1 MSVSAP
7 PFKTRNGSRRSAAPR
22 GNPNPVR
29 RPLTRSILL
38 AAGAAGLIAG
48 LAGCSGTHNDLL
60 DPILPEQDA
69 PYKSSKSAPPLEV
82 PPDLSSETLN
92 DSMVVPS
99 LSNGSATYSSYASGT
114 QVAGAGVNGV
124 LPRQDGVRVERA
136 GSERWL
142 VVDMPPGVVW
152 PKVRDF
158 WLSQGFLVEKEDPG
172 IGIMETDWAE
182 KRVGFEAGPVQNFF
196 NKLSSELYGSTT
208 RDMFRTRLEHGT
220 IPGTTEVYVSHR
232 GAEYV
237 SSGKVSRSL
246 DATGTEEVYVWQ
258 PRPSDPE
265 LEAEV
270 LNRLVI
276 VFGVE
281 KETASTLVAKAPER
295 PPRAYIVQDGSGASA
310 LDLQDNFSRAW
321 RRTGL
326 ALDRVGFTVE
336 DRDRSRGLYYVRYID
351 TDRSDGGG
359 DEGFFSALKFWGD
372 DGPADQNEYLV
383 SLVGK
388 QSTTQI
394 VILDTDGKR
403 EQSETAN
410 RILGLLHEQLK

>member
-1 MSVSAP
+1 MSASAVRFTVRKGYRPDTGERSVSRANL
-7 PFKTRNGSRRSAAPR
+7 RALR
-22 GNPNPVR
+22 
-29 RPLTRSILL
+29 L
-38 AAGAAGLIAG
+38 AAGACVAVALASG
-48 LAGCSGTHNDLL
+48 LAACSGTADDLL
-60 DPILPEQDA
+60 DPILPEEEA
-69 PYKSSKSAPPLEV
+69 AYKSSKTAPPLEV
-82 PPDLSSETLN
+82 PPDLSSATLN

-99 LSNGSATYSSYASGT
+99 LAGGSATYSNYASGT
-114 QVAGAGVNGV
+114 QVASAGVNGV
-124 LPRQDGVRVERA
+124 LPKLSGVTVERA

-142 VVDMPPGVVW
+142 VVDIPPGAVW

-158 WLSQGFLVEKEDPG
+158 WLSQGFLVEMEDPS

-182 KRVGFEAGPVQNFF
+182 KRVSFDGGPVQNFF

-208 RDMFRTRLEHGT
+208 RDMFRTRLEHGN

-237 SSGKVSRSL
+237 STGKVSRSL
-246 DATGTEEVYVWQ
+246 DATGSEEDYVWQ

-265 LEAEV
+265 LEAEM
-270 LNRLVI
+270 LNRLVV
-276 VFGVE
+276 VFGVKRE
-281 KETASTLVAKAPER
+281 AASTLVAKAAER
-295 PPRAYIVQDGSGASA
+295 PPRAHIVRNGEGASA

-351 TDRSDGGG
+351 TDKADAEDDDS
-359 DEGFFSALKFWGD
+359 FFSSLKFWGD
-372 DGPADQNEYLV
+372 DKPVDRNEYLV

-394 VILDTDGKR
+394 VILNTEGKR
-403 EQSETAN
+403 EQGETAD

>member
-1 MSVSAP
+1 MSRQAS
-7 PFKTRNGSRRSAAPR
+7 
-22 GNPNPVR
+22 
-29 RPLTRSILL
+29 RPLLLTAGPLL
-38 AAGAAGLIAG
+38 ALG
-48 LAGCSGTHNDLL
+48 LAACTGTADDLL
-60 DPILPEQDA
+60 DPILPEQEA
-69 PYKSSKSAPPLEV
+69 AYKSSKTAPPLEV
-82 PPDLSSETLN
+82 PPDLSSATLN
-92 DSMVVPS
+92 DTMVVPS
-99 LSNGSATYSSYASGT
+99 LAQGSATYSAYATGT
-114 QVAGAGVNGV
+114 QVAFAGVNGV
-124 LPRQDGVRVERA
+124 LPRLNGVRVERA

-142 VVDMPPGVVW
+142 IVDVPPGVVW
-152 PKVRDF
+152 PKVRNF
-158 WLSQGFLVEKEDPG
+158 WLSQGFLIQMEDPS

-182 KRVGFEAGPVQNFF
+182 KNTKFDGGAISNFF
-196 NKLSSELYGSTT
+196 SKLSSQLYGATT

-220 IPGTTEVYVSHR
+220 IPDTTEVYVSHR

-237 SSGKVSRSL
+237 STGKISRSL
-246 DATGTEEVYVWQ
+246 DATGSEEVYVWQ

-265 LEAEV
+265 LEAEM
-270 LNRLVI
+270 LNRLI
-276 VFGVE
+276 ITFGIK
-281 KETASTLVAKAPER
+281 KETATTLVAQAAER
-295 PPRAYIVQDGSGASA
+295 PPRAHIVRDGEGASV

-351 TDRSDGGG
+351 TDKADSGKD
-359 DEGFFSALKFWGD
+359 DSFFGTLKFWGD
-372 DGPADQNEYLV
+372 DEAPDQNEYLV

-403 EQSETAN
+403 ENGETAN

>member
-1 MSVSAP
+1 MSACARRFEARS
-7 PFKTRNGSRRSAAPR
+7 GSRLSVAGKAM
-22 GNPNPVR
+22 GNHGSRIFWLTAGPV
-29 RPLTRSILL
+29 L
-38 AAGAAGLIAG
+38 ALG
-48 LAGCSGTHNDLL
+48 LAGCSGTADSLL
-60 DPILPEQDA
+60 DPILPAQDA
-69 PYKSSKSAPPLEV
+69 AYKSSKTAPPLDV
-82 PPDLSSETLN
+82 PPDLSSATLN

-99 LSNGSATYSSYASGT
+99 LAQGSATYSAYASGG
-114 QVAGAGVNGV
+114 QVASVGINGV
-124 LPRQDGVRVERA
+124 LPRLNGVRVERA

-142 VVDMPPGVVW
+142 VVDVPPGVVW
-152 PKVRDF
+152 PKVRNF
-158 WLSQGFLVEKEDPG
+158 WLSQGFLIEAEDPS

-182 KRVGFEAGPVQNFF
+182 KQTRFDGGAISNFF
-196 NKLSSELYGSTT
+196 SSLSSELYGATT
-208 RDMFRTRLEHGT
+208 RDKYRTRLEHGT

-237 SSGKVSRSL
+237 STGKITRAL
-246 DATGTEEVYVWQ
+246 DATGGEEVYVWQ

-265 LEAEV
+265 LEAEM
-270 LNRLVI
+270 LNRLV
-276 VFGVE
+276 VTFGVN
-281 KETASTLVAKAPER
+281 KETATTLVANAPDR
-295 PPRAYIVQDGSGASA
+295 RPRAYIVRDGEGSSV

-351 TDRSDGGG
+351 SDKANSGK
-359 DEGFFSALKFWGD
+359 DEGFFGSLKFWGD
-372 DGPADQNEYLV
+372 GEAPDQNEYLV

-403 EQSETAN
+403 ENSETAN
-410 RILGLLHEQLK
+410 RILGLLHQQLK

>member
-1 MSVSAP
+1 MICSIPSA
-7 PFKTRNGSRRSAAPR
+7 
-22 GNPNPVR
+22 
-29 RPLTRSILL
+29 
-38 AAGAAGLIAG
+38 
-48 LAGCSGTHNDLL
+48 
-60 DPILPEQDA
+60 
-69 PYKSSKSAPPLEV
+69 
-82 PPDLSSETLN
+82 TLN
-92 DSMVVPS
+92 DTMVVPS
-99 LSNGSATYSSYASGT
+99 LAQGSATYSAYANGT
-114 QVAGAGVNGV
+114 QVALAGVNGV
-124 LPRQDGVRVERA
+124 LPRLDGVKIERA

-142 VVDMPPGVVW
+142 IVDVPPGVVW
-152 PKVRDF
+152 PKVRNF
-158 WLSQGFLVEKEDPG
+158 WLSQGFLIQMEDPS

-182 KRVGFEAGPVQNFF
+182 KKTKFEAGAISGFF
-196 NKLSSELYGSTT
+196 SKLSSQLYGATT
-208 RDMFRTRLEHGT
+208 RDMFRTRLEHGL

-246 DATGTEEVYVWQ
+246 DATGSEEVYVWQ

-265 LEAEV
+265 LEAEM
-270 LNRLVI
+270 LSRLVI
-276 VFGVE
+276 TFGIK
-281 KETASTLVAKAPER
+281 KETATTLVAAAAER
-295 PPRAYIVQDGSGASA
+295 PPRAHIVRDGEGASV

-351 TDRSDGGG
+351 TDKADSGKD
-359 DEGFFSALKFWGD
+359 DSFFGTLKFWGD
-372 DGPADQNEYLV
+372 DEASDQNEYLV

-403 EQSETAN
+403 ENGETAN

>member
-1 MSVSAP
+1 MSASAARFTPRKGSRPSTGPDSVS
-7 PFKTRNGSRRSAAPR
+7 TSSPR
-22 GNPNPVR
+22 PA
-29 RPLTRSILL
+29 LL
-38 AAGAAGLIAG
+38 AAGLSLSMA
-48 LAGCSGTHNDLL
+48 LAGCSGTADDLL
-60 DPILPEQDA
+60 DPILPEQEA
-69 PYKSSKSAPPLEV
+69 AYKSSKSAPPLEV
-82 PPDLSSETLN
+82 PPDLSSATLN

-99 LSNGSATYSSYASGT
+99 LAGGSATYSSYANNGT
-114 QVAGAGVNGV
+114 QVASAGVNGV
-124 LPRQDGVRVERA
+124 LPKVNGVRVERA
-136 GSERWL
+136 GSERWI
-142 VVDMPPGVVW
+142 VVDLPPGVVW

-158 WLSQGFLVEKEDPG
+158 WLAQGFLVEMEDPS

-182 KRVGFEAGPVQNFF
+182 KRVEYDAGPVQNFF
-196 NKLSSELYGSTT
+196 NKLSSELYGATT

-237 SSGKVSRSL
+237 STGKVSRSL
-246 DATGTEEVYVWQ
+246 DATGSEEVYVWQ

-265 LEAEV
+265 LEAEM

-276 VFGVE
+276 VFGV
-281 KETASTLVAKAPER
+281 KKDDASTMVAKAPER
-295 PPRAYIVQDGSGASA
+295 PPRAYIVRDGEGVSA

-351 TDRSDGGG
+351 TDKAEAGED
-359 DEGFFSALKFWGD
+359 DGFFSALKFWGD
-372 DGPADQNEYLV
+372 DKPDQKKEYLV

-403 EQSETAN
+403 ENSETAD

>member
-1 MSVSAP
+1 M
-7 PFKTRNGSRRSAAPR
+7 
-22 GNPNPVR
+22 
-29 RPLTRSILL
+29 L
-38 AAGAAGLIAG
+38 
-48 LAGCSGTHNDLL
+48 
-60 DPILPEQDA
+60 
-69 PYKSSKSAPPLEV
+69 
-82 PPDLSSETLN
+82 
-92 DSMVVPS
+92 VPS
-99 LSNGSATYSSYASGT
+99 LAPGTATYSAYAAGS
-114 QVAGAGVNGV
+114 QVASANGSGV
-124 LPRQDGVRVERA
+124 LPQLSGVRVERA

-142 VVDMPPGVVW
+142 IVDVPPGAVW

-158 WLSQGFLVEKEDPG
+158 WLSQGFLVQMEDPS

-182 KRVGFEAGPVQNFF
+182 KRVQFDGGGVSNFF
-196 NKLSSELYGSTT
+196 SKLSSQLYGTAT
-208 RDMFRTRLEHGT
+208 RDMYRTRLEHGV
-220 IPGTTEVYVSHR
+220 IPGTTEVFVSHR

-237 SSGKVSRSL
+237 STGKVSRSL
-246 DATGTEEVYVWQ
+246 DATGSEEVYIWQ

-265 LEAEV
+265 LEVEM

-276 VFGVE
+276 VFGLKQDV
-281 KETASTLVAKAPER
+281 AANLVASAPER
-295 PPRAYIVQDGSGASA
+295 PPRAYIVRDGEGSSA

-351 TDRSDGGG
+351 TDKADSGKDDSFLGT
-359 DEGFFSALKFWGD
+359 LKFWGD
-372 DGPADQNEYLV
+372 DEAADQNEYLV

>member
-1 MSVSAP
+1 MSASAVRFKVRKGCRRNVVARPVSKP
-7 PFKTRNGSRRSAAPR
+7 ISRSC
-22 GNPNPVR
+22 
-29 RPLTRSILL
+29 LL
-38 AAGAAGLIAG
+38 AAGACVVLV
-48 LAGCSGTHNDLL
+48 LAGCSGTADDLL
-60 DPILPEQDA
+60 DPILPEQEA
-69 PYKSSKSAPPLEV
+69 AYKSSKTAPPLEV
-82 PPDLSSETLN
+82 PPDLSSATLN

-99 LSNGSATYSSYASGT
+99 LAGGSATYSSYANGT
-114 QVAGAGVNGV
+114 QVASAGVNGV
-124 LPRQDGVRVERA
+124 LPKLNGVRVERA

-142 VVDMPPGVVW
+142 IVDLPPGAVW
-152 PKVRDF
+152 PKTRDF
-158 WLSQGFLVEKEDPG
+158 WLSQGFLVEMEDPS

-182 KRVGFEAGPVQNFF
+182 KRNAFDSGPVQNFF
-196 NKLSSELYGSTT
+196 NKLSSELYGATT

-220 IPGTTEVYVSHR
+220 VPGTTEVYVSHR

-237 SSGKVSRSL
+237 STGKVSRSL
-246 DATGTEEVYVWQ
+246 DATGSEEVYVWQ

-265 LEAEV
+265 LEAEM
-270 LNRLVI
+270 LNRLVV
-276 VFGVE
+276 VFGVQ
-281 KETASTLVAKAPER
+281 KEAASTLVAKAAER
-295 PPRAYIVQDGSGASA
+295 PPRAYIVRDGEGASA

-351 TDRSDGGG
+351 TDKAEAGADDS
-359 DEGFFSALKFWGD
+359 FFSALKFWGD
-372 DGPADQNEYLV
+372 DEKSDQNEYLV

-388 QSTTQI
+388 QSTTQV

-403 EQSETAN
+403 EQSETAD

>member
-1 MSVSAP
+1 MSACARRCIP
-7 PFKTRNGSRRSAAPR
+7 RNTYWRSRVMIDRRNSSRRRLLIP
-22 GNPNPVR
+22 GP
-29 RPLTRSILL
+29 LL
-38 AAGAAGLIAG
+38 ALI
-48 LAGCSGTHNDLL
+48 LAGCSGTADDLL
-60 DPILPEQDA
+60 DPILPEKDA
-69 PYKSSKSAPPLEV
+69 AYKSSKSAPPLEV
-82 PPDLSSETLN
+82 PPDLSSATLN
-92 DSMVVPS
+92 DRMLVPS
-99 LSNGSATYSSYASGT
+99 LAPGTATYSAYAAGS
-114 QVAGAGVNGV
+114 QVASANGSGV
-124 LPRQDGVRVERA
+124 LPQLSGVRVERA

-142 VVDMPPGVVW
+142 IVDVPPGAVW

-158 WLSQGFLVEKEDPG
+158 WLSQGFLVQMEDPS

-182 KRVGFEAGPVQNFF
+182 KRVQFDGGGVSNFF
-196 NKLSSELYGSTT
+196 SKLSSQLYGTAT
-208 RDMFRTRLEHGT
+208 RDMYRTRLEHGV

-237 SSGKVSRSL
+237 STGKVSRSL
-246 DATGTEEVYVWQ
+246 DATGSEEVYIWQ

-265 LEAEV
+265 LEVEM

-276 VFGVE
+276 VFGL
-281 KETASTLVAKAPER
+281 KQDTAANLVASAPER
-295 PPRAYIVQDGSGASA
+295 PPRAYIVRDGEGSSA

-351 TDRSDGGG
+351 TDKADSGKEDSFLGT
-359 DEGFFSALKFWGD
+359 LKFWGD
-372 DGPADQNEYLV
+372 DEAADQNEYLV

>member
-1 MSVSAP
+1 MSRQIS
-7 PFKTRNGSRRSAAPR
+7 
-22 GNPNPVR
+22 
-29 RPLTRSILL
+29 RPLLL
-38 AAGAAGLIAG
+38 AAGSLLALG
-48 LAGCSGTHNDLL
+48 LAACSGTADDLL
-60 DPILPEQDA
+60 DPILPEREA
-69 PYKSSKSAPPLEV
+69 AYKSSKTAPPLEV
-82 PPDLSSETLN
+82 PPDLSSATLN
-92 DSMVVPS
+92 DTMVVPS
-99 LSNGSATYSSYASGT
+99 LAQGSATYSAYVNGT
-114 QVAGAGVNGV
+114 QVAMASVNGV
-124 LPRQDGVRVERA
+124 LPRLNGVRIERA

-142 VVDMPPGVVW
+142 IVDVPPGVVW

-158 WLSQGFLVEKEDPG
+158 WLSQGFLIQSEDPS

-182 KRVGFEAGPVQNFF
+182 KRTEFDGGAISNFF
-196 NKLSSELYGSTT
+196 SKLSSELYGATT
-208 RDMFRTRLEHGT
+208 RDMYRTRLERGT
-220 IPGTTEVYVSHR
+220 IPETTEVYVSHR

-237 SSGKVSRSL
+237 STGKLSRAL
-246 DATGTEEVYVWQ
+246 DATGSEEVYVWQ

-265 LEAEV
+265 LEAEM
-270 LNRLVI
+270 LSRLVI
-276 VFGVE
+276 TFGI
-281 KETASTLVAKAPER
+281 KKDAATTLVAAAAER
-295 PPRAYIVQDGSGASA
+295 PPRAHIVRDGEGASV

-351 TDRSDGGG
+351 TDKVDSGKD
-359 DEGFFSALKFWGD
+359 DSFFGTLKFWGD
-372 DGPADQNEYLV
+372 DEPPDQNEYLV

-403 EQSETAN
+403 EHGETAD